1 MDLDL
6 YLSFTNEY
14 IMGPISLSSK
24 YCIEKIVF
32 SCTID
37 LPVVKLLFN
46 LASNFFGSEIG
57 LGILDLV
64 MDVRRTKVLPEA
76 PAAPLPASPAVVR
89 SQK

>member
-1 MDLDL
+1 M
-6 YLSFTNEY
+6 SFF
-14 IMGPISLSSK
+14 IALKQIIFQCMIG
-24 YCIEKIVF
+24 
-32 SCTID
+32 

-64 MDVRRTKVLPEA
+64 MDVRRTKALPEA
-76 PAAPLPASPAVVR
+76 PAAPLPVSPAVVR

>member
-1 MDLDL
+1 MNILRASAA
-6 YLSFTNEY
+6 YLKNIALKQIIFQC
-14 IMGPISLSSK
+14 MIS
-24 YCIEKIVF
+24 
-32 SCTID
+32 

-64 MDVRRTKVLPEA
+64 MDVRRTKALPEA
-76 PAAPLPASPAVVR
+76 PAAPLPVSPAVVR

>member
-1 MDLDL
+1 M
-6 YLSFTNEY
+6 N
-14 IMGPISLSSK
+14 ISRTSVAYFHFLNIALK
-24 YCIEKIVF
+24 QIIF

-64 MDVRRTKVLPEA
+64 MDVRRTKALPEA

>member
-1 MDLDL
+1 M
-6 YLSFTNEY
+6 N
-14 IMGPISLSSK
+14 ISRTSVAYFHFLFNIALK
-24 YCIEKIVF
+24 QIIF

-64 MDVRRTKVLPEA
+64 MDVRRTKALPEA

-89 SQK
+89 SQI

>member
-1 MDLDL
+1 MHILRASVAYFDVLFIAL
-6 YLSFTNEY
+6 KQIIFQCM
-14 IMGPISLSSK
+14 IG
-24 YCIEKIVF
+24 
-32 SCTID
+32 

-64 MDVRRTKVLPEA
+64 MDVRRTKALPEA

>member
-1 MDLDL
+1 MNILWAPSAYYHVL
-6 YLSFTNEY
+6 F
-14 IMGPISLSSK
+14 